1 MGFFKD
7 IELEI
12 MHWQSLGRSQAE
24 TYIYFKDY
32 VTQED
37 VARIFARDC
46 DEEENL
52 EIDLDGGVSAVNEQ
66 EPV

>member
-7 IELEI
+7 IQIEI
-12 MHWQSLGRSQAE
+12 MHWQALGRTQAE

-46 DEEENL
+46 DEQTGEHWPIEADSNT
-52 EIDLDGGVSAVNEQ
+52 
-66 EPV
+66 

>member
-7 IELEI
+7 IEIEI
-12 MHWQSLGRSQAE
+12 MAWQDQGRSVQD

-32 VTQED
+32 VTLED
-37 VARIFARDC
+37 VARIFAREC
-46 DEEENL
+46 DEENL

-66 EPV
+66 ETA